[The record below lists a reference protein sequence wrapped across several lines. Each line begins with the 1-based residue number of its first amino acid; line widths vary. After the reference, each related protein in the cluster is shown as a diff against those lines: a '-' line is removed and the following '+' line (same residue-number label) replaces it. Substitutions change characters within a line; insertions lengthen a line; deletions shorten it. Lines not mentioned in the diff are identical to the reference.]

1 METETSALSHQR
13 VPGEGTRS
21 HLTQRCPS
29 ASSPLQRLQCFPVQF
44 ILLGF
49 QSGCRRQDRDRAVR
63 GCWRGA
69 NPALP
74 HPGHRALRGEAPPGP
89 CLANAPDWHPGY
101 RGKGCRYPPG
111 PSLLGCTLLGTTG
124 PSYPFAF
131 LAAWATL
138 ILPKA
143 RASGEKLHLFLSCA
157 SLGFLTH
164 EASSFLTILTNF
176 KWTTQWH

>member
-1 METETSALSHQR
+1 MLVNKMETETSALSHQR
-13 VPGEGTRS
+13 VPGEGMRS

-63 GCWRGA
+63 DCWRGA

-74 HPGHRALRGEAPPGP
+74 HSRHGALRGRGPTGTLSGKCSGLAPWLRG
-89 CLANAPDWHPGY
+89 
-101 RGKGCRYPPG
+101 GKGCRYPPG

-143 RASGEKLHLFLSCA
+143 RASGEKLHLCPGMCLPRLPYS
-157 SLGFLTH
+157 
-164 EASSFLTILTNF
+164 
-176 KWTTQWH
+176 